1 MKNRTYGAL
10 ASLLLV
16 VPVGALAQEDENFF
30 KLPAG
35 TTLEVRLMN
44 TLSTRAN
51 QEGDPFSGRLVE
63 SIIRK
68 GEDVV
73 PAGSIVEGR
82 VTFAKEAGRIKG
94 KAEMRLIAESLTT
107 PQDVKYVIVAGLED
121 ARGMDGA
128 KVKDKEGTI
137 EGGGTSAK
145 GGAIETGIGAGAGA
159 AVGGIFGGSGTAAL
173 YGAGVGAV
181 AAGVRH
187 LLKRGKDVTLPIG
200 TELTF
205 VISRDSIAQKVA
217 KTDKAAEADPEPPVL
232 KRDADKADSQ

>member
-1 MKNRTYGAL
+1 MAF
-10 ASLLLV
+10 LLLA
-16 VPVGALAQEDENFF
+16 VPLCAWAQEDENSF

-44 TLSTRAN
+44 TLSTRTS

-63 SIIRK
+63 SIIHK

-82 VTFAKEAGRIKG
+82 VTFTKEAGRIKG

-107 PQDVKYVIVAGLED
+107 PQDVKYVIVAGLEQ
-121 ARGMDGA
+121 ARGMDDA
-128 KVKDKEGTI
+128 KLKDKEGTI

-145 GGAIETGIGAGAGA
+145 GGAVETGIGAGAGA

-173 YGAGVGAV
+173 YGAGIGAAV
-181 AAGVRH
+181 AGIRH
-187 LLKRGKDVTLPIG
+187 VLKRGKDVTLPVG

-205 VISRDSIAQKVA
+205 VISRDSIAQKVS
-217 KTDKAAEADPEPPVL
+217 KAGPDQPAEADPGPPIL
-232 KRDADKADSQ
+232 RRDSEGPNSQ